1 MWLRQDWPNG
11 VRGDHAPKE
20 ESDEDGALTN
30 TGGPGTSVSLTF
42 LGALYSDAR
51 LAAFA
56 RAYQDATK
64 FHLRHPGLD

>member
-1 MWLRQDWPNG
+1 

-30 TGGPGTSVSLTF
+30 NTGGPGTPVSLTF
-42 LGALYSDAR
+42 LGALCSDAR